1 LHLHRALQLRDGT
14 LRARVAGAHR
24 HAARRALLE
33 SRVMT
38 ALLEIT
44 DLVKHYAARGATIRA
59 LDGVSFTLQRGEV
72 LGVVGE
78 SGCGKSTLGRALL
91 RLVEPTAGAIR
102 FEGED
107 ITHIDRKA
115 MTRRRRD
122 MQVVFQDPFGSL
134 NPRHRVGEIVGEPLL
149 VHAIGDK
156 TTREARVLELLD
168 LVGLP
173 RDSVARYP
181 HEFSGGQRQRIAIA
195 RALALDPKL
204 LVADEPVSALDVSI
218 QSQIVNLL
226 AEMRERLGLA
236 MIFISHDLS
245 VIRHVSDRI
254 AVMYLG
260 RIVEIGAAADIFE
273 RPQHPYTQALLSAI
287 PRPQPGSRQERIILT
302 GELPDPANPPP
313 GCAFHLRCRHA
324 LPRCAGERPTLS
336 LRRASS
342 GESRETACHLL
353 SE

>member
-1 LHLHRALQLRDGT
+1 
-14 LRARVAGAHR
+14 
-24 HAARRALLE
+24 
-33 SRVMT
+33 MT